1 MARVSDADVN
11 VAAQQPVAAMPGK
24 LAKAFGRRL
33 APLGS
38 ICVLMI
44 AWEVTAHSGVFTPYL
59 LPSLETIF
67 ARVAHDVVT
76 GHFFIKAAYT
86 LYRALAG
93 FALAALVAVS
103 IGTLMSRKTLVRWFF
118 DPIISVGF
126 PMPKVAF
133 LPIFLLWFGAYDASK
148 ILLVA
153 FAAFFAIAVNTVAGT
168 QGVERYFV
176 WSAQSLG
183 LQRAPHSV
191 ERHSAGRAAANPD
204 RLADRSAAGADRLHR
219 RRDADGRRRSR
230 RIDDLCAAFRRLA
243 RRVRRH
249 RRDRVRRLAR
259 DLFAAQA
266 APAPARLARGNDA
279 QIKLR
284 SRVPKPISLQ
294 AAQADHTSRAAAICN
309 ISRAKYRRQIDDPW
323 RSSAHRLECRAAQDP
338 TARQNLDK
346 GRPTSTSLRLR
357 SSPKRAGHDC
367 QHPERSVAMD
377 RLQRISSCPCSR
389 HNSRAAPEF

>member
-1 MARVSDADVN
+1 MDDVEDSDMARVSDAEVN
-11 VAAQQPVAAMPGK
+11 VAAAQPVEALPSK
-24 LAKAFGRRL
+24 LAKSLGRRL

-38 ICVLMI
+38 ICALML
-44 AWEVTAHSGVFTPYL
+44 AWEVTARSGVFTPYL

-76 GHFFIKAAYT
+76 GHFFIQAAYT

-93 FALAALVAVS
+93 FALAAVVAVS

-183 LQRAPHSV
+183 SS
-191 ERHSAGRAAANPD
+191 E
-204 RLADRSAAGADRLHR
+204 
-219 RRDADGRRRSR
+219 R
-230 RIDDLCAAFRRLA
+230 RILWSVILPAALPQILTGLQIGLPLA
-243 RRVRRH
+243 LIVCIVAEMLMGGVGLGGSMIYAQR
-249 RRDRVRRLAR
+249 
-259 DLFAAQA
+259 FADSPGVFAGIVEIGFVGWFA
-266 APAPARLARGNDA
+266 IFSLR
-279 QIKLR
+279 KLR
-284 SRVPKPISLQ
+284 Q
-294 AAQADHTSRAAAICN
+294 
-309 ISRAKYRRQIDDPW
+309 
-323 RSSAHRLECRAAQDP
+323 RLLAWHVETTR
-338 TARQNLDK
+338 K
-346 GRPTSTSLRLR
+346 
-357 SSPKRAGHDC
+357 
-367 QHPERSVAMD
+367 
-377 RLQRISSCPCSR
+377 
-389 HNSRAAPEF
+389 